1 MATRPNPRRAT
12 PRDVLAYGVYTE
24 VEKTLIE
31 LERAPSS
38 PITATPADL
47 LCRSVDRQNNL
58 ARTPSQRGAQQLV
71 RGRAGPARGR
81 RVDPARRLTPRRGT
95 IAVRGSA

>member
-31 LERAPSS
+31 LERAPLV
-38 PITATPADL
+38 TDHRNA
-47 LCRSVDRQNNL
+47 CRL
-58 ARTPSQRGAQQLV
+58 AVQER
-71 RGRAGPARGR
+71 
-81 RVDPARRLTPRRGT
+81 
-95 IAVRGSA
+95 